1 MKEEILKG
9 ERKYLIIPMPK
20 YMELMQ
26 ELTQEELTQV
36 VHKGRVAAYD
46 AGDYTEDQMLDHSN
60 NVMEDIRDFLLM
72 ENSIDNLNTLR
83 QSILN

>member
-1 MKEEILKG
+1 MVSIKMTLVNDLESHPAEFIPTWIEIRG
-9 ERKYLIIPMPK
+9 EIEKLRLII
-20 YMELMQ
+20 
-26 ELTQEELTQV
+26 
-36 VHKGRVAAYD
+36 AAYD